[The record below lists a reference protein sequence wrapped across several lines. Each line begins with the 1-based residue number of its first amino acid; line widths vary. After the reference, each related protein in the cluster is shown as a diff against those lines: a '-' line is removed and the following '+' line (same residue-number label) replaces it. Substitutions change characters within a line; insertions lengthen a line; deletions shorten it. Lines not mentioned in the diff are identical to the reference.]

1 MKDESVK
8 KTLIVTVLLCLACS
22 VVVSTAAVGLREKQV
37 LNRELDMRVNI
48 LEVAGLYRPDRSVEE
63 SFQQIEKRVINLSD
77 GRFADLDPASFV
89 MRSALRDPQLSEPL
103 SPAEDIASVK
113 RRPHYASVY
122 LVRDGDGVSR
132 IILPINGYGLWST
145 LYGFL
150 ALEADGDTVYG
161 LRFYEHRETPGLGG
175 EVDNPKWRQ
184 LWRGKLLYG
193 GREDP
198 QLEVIKGKVAPDD
211 PDAAYKV
218 DGLSGATLTSR
229 GVTNMIRFWMG
240 PLGYRPFL
248 NRFENHGPAM
258 MGAQK

>member
-8 KTLIVTVLLCLACS
+8 KTLIVTLLLCLVCS
-22 VVVSTAAVGLREKQV
+22 VVVSTAAVGLREKQA

-48 LEVAGLYRPDRSVEE
+48 LKVAGLYRPDRSVEE
-63 SFQQIEKRVINLSD
+63 SFRHIEKRVVNLDD
-77 GRFADLDPASFV
+77 GKFADLDPASFT
-89 MRSALRDPQLSEPL
+89 MRGAFRDPRLSAPL
-103 SPAEDIASVK
+103 PPEEDIALIK
-113 RRPHYASVY
+113 RRPYYASVY
-122 LVRDGDGVSR
+122 FVEDKDGSR
-132 IILPINGYGLWST
+132 RIVLPINGYGLWST

-175 EVDNPKWRQ
+175 EVDNPKWRS
-184 LWRGKLLYG
+184 LWHGKRVYG
-193 GREDP
+193 GQGDLR
-198 QLEVIKGKVAPDD
+198 LEVVKGKVASGD

-218 DGLSGATLTSR
+218 DGLSGATLTGR

-248 NRFENHGPAM
+248 NRLEKHEPR
-258 MGAQK
+258 